1 MSKSTKSKRMHRR
14 NTRTRHGYAL
24 VLFVF
29 LMWVFV
35 GLAALV
41 IDLGLV
47 RLTQR
52 QMQTAAD
59 SAALDALRFRD
70 HFPVEW
76 LNANPELAAE
86 IESADVAG
94 ARPGPDSKQTRDDPE
109 WQQWRERVVR
119 YMASRRVRQSFGDAE
134 STETT
139 DDGNTLLVRLRRSAA
154 NPDTGGDALPSLFA
168 RASLGPGFSVQYTG
182 SATAGIVPIGDKS
195 DLFDR
200 AVAVGP
206 PIHGVRGYAP
216 AAITL
221 TAWNELPPGAFAAI
235 PSTELRALPVGANVL
250 YLGQSS
256 PAEAATALIP
266 EGAWYIPIVAGNV
279 VIGFGFATVDASG
292 QIRRH
297 DAPTIASEN
306 ATASFRAVSA
316 QLSPEVLAAFESIDS
331 PLVCPVL
338 VRRNLGPTPN

>member
-1 MSKSTKSKRMHRR
+1 MSKPTKSKRMHRR

-59 SAALDALRFRD
+59 SAALEGLRFRD
-70 HFPVEW
+70 HFPEDW
-76 LNANPELAAE
+76 LEANPDLAAE
-86 IESADVAG
+86 IESADAAG
-94 ARPGPDSKQTRDDPE
+94 PRPGVPQTSDDPN
-109 WQQWRERVVR
+109 WRLWREQVVPF
-119 YMASRRVRQSFGDAE
+119 MASRSVRESFGDAE

-154 NPDTGGDALPSLFA
+154 NPNTSGDALPSLFA
-168 RASLGPGFSVQYTG
+168 RAPLGPRFSVQYTG
-182 SATAGIVPIGDKS
+182 SATAGIVPIGDTS
-195 DLFDR
+195 DLFGR

-235 PSTELRALPVGANVL
+235 PSAELRALPVGANVL

-266 EGAWYIPIVAGNV
+266 EGDWYIPIVAGNV

-316 QLSPEVLAAFESIDS
+316 QLSPDVLAAFESIES

-338 VRRNLGPTPN
+338 VQRNLGPTPN